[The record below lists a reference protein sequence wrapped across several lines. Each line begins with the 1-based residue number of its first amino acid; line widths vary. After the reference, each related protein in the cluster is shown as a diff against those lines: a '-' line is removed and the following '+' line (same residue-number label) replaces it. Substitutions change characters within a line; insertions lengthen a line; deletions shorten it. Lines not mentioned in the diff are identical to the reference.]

1 MAGSSVDTRRHGK
14 FSPWAILTPGGLW
27 LALFFLVPI
36 ASLIRMALS
45 EMPNRFAQPE
55 FTGSVDS
62 FSTAFSEY
70 GAQFGRSFL
79 YAGAATVLAFAIGY
93 PLAYAIAAYGG
104 RWKDLL
110 IGLVVV
116 PFFTSFLIRTIS
128 WTSILADEGP
138 VNRVFRS
145 VLGDDFT
152 LTGKWWAVIGGLTY
166 NFLPFMILP
175 IYVALEKIDF
185 RLTESASDLY
195 ATPRA
200 AFRRVVFPLSL
211 PGVFAGSL
219 LVFIPA
225 AGDFINA
232 RILGNP
238 TTTMIGSVVQDQY
251 LVQLRY
257 PVAAAL
263 SLVLMGIITALVLL
277 YSRLFGTDG
286 LAA

>member
-1 MAGSSVDTRRHGK
+1 MADNSLDTRRPGK
-14 FSPWAILTPGGLW
+14 SAPWAILSPGGLW
-27 LALFFLVPI
+27 LTLFFLVPV
-36 ASLIRMALS
+36 ASLVRMALS
-45 EMPNRFAQPE
+45 EKANRFAAPE
-55 FTGSVDS
+55 FTGSFD
-62 FSTAFSEY
+62 AFSAAFGEY
-70 GAQFGRSFL
+70 GAQFTRSFL
-79 YAGAATVLAFAIGY
+79 YAGAATILAFAIGY
-93 PLAYAIAAYGG
+93 PLAYAIAAHGG
-104 RWKDLL
+104 RWKELL

-128 WTSILADEGP
+128 WTSILTDEGP
-138 VNRVFRS
+138 VNRAFQM

-185 RLTESASDLY
+185 RLTEAAGDLY

-200 AFRRVVFPLSL
+200 GFWRVVFPLSL

-232 RILGNP
+232 RFLGSP
-238 TTTMIGSVVQDQY
+238 STTMIGSVVQDQY

-263 SLVLMGIITALVLL
+263 SLVLMGIITVMVLL